1 MAGDHSTVHH
11 DTSKNDAASPCRI
24 LLAGSEMTFLRTLA
38 KSLQE
43 EGLPCDGA
51 PTVDQALAALVNR
64 PYDLLIADI
73 DMPGN
78 QEFQLV
84 RAAHRGERLTRVI
97 VVTGKPTV
105 STAIQSLRLG
115 VVDYQI
121 KPVDLYTLVSSVKTI
136 VRRQEQARPGD
147 QPSWTLEDFLG
158 QAVQQVGQIAL
169 SLNELCK
176 TAKHG
181 GLEQLADMCA
191 GLRCPRLAAYEGGLQ
206 ETIDV
211 LQKTKNA
218 FKSKDLGKLRVEL
231 EALLKQT
238 SVASGRQ

>member
-1 MAGDHSTVHH
+1 MVGDHNTVHH
-11 DTSKNDAASPCRI
+11 DTTKNEVARPCRI
-24 LLAGSEMTFLRTLA
+24 LLAGSEMTCLRA
-38 KSLQE
+38 IARSLQE
-43 EGLPCDGA
+43 EGLLCDGA

-64 PYDLLIADI
+64 PYDILIADI

-84 RAAHRGERLTRVI
+84 RAAHRGEISTRVMVI
-97 VVTGKPTV
+97 TGKPTV

-121 KPVDLYTLVSSVKTI
+121 KPVDLPTVVNSVKAI
-136 VRRQEQARPGD
+136 VRRQKQACPGHK
-147 QPSWTLEDFLG
+147 PSWALEDFLG

-169 SLNELCK
+169 SLNELC
-176 TAKHG
+176 TMAKHG
-181 GLEQLADMCA
+181 HLAQPAEMCA
-191 GLRCPRLAAYEGGLQ
+191 GLRCPRLAAYAGGLQ
-206 ETIDV
+206 ATIDV

-231 EALLKQT
+231 EALLK
-238 SVASGRQ
+238 

>member
-1 MAGDHSTVHH
+1 
-11 DTSKNDAASPCRI
+11 
-24 LLAGSEMTFLRTLA
+24 MTFLRAIA

-43 EGLPCDGA
+43 EGLLCDGA

-78 QEFQLV
+78 QELQLI
-84 RAAHRGERLTRVI
+84 RTARRGERSTQVI
-97 VVTGKPTV
+97 VITGKPTV

-121 KPVDLYTLVSSVKTI
+121 KPVEPSTLVNSVQTL
-136 VRRQEQARPGD
+136 VRQTQARIGD
-147 QPSWTLEDFLG
+147 KPSWTLEDFLG
-158 QAVQQVGQIAL
+158 QAVQQVEQVAL
-169 SLNELCK
+169 SLNALCMM
-176 TAKHG
+176 AKHG
-181 GLEQLADMCA
+181 HLEQQVDMCTS
-191 GLRCPRLAAYEGGLQ
+191 LRCPRLATYEGGLHA
-206 ETIDV
+206 TIDV

-238 SVASGRQ
+238 GVASGQR